1 MTKKDTMKTS
11 IGKATSILTGI
22 FVVLPVSSPNNNNII
37 ILITL
42 IILKLTPLIILIV
55 LIVNNTNNTNN
66 INDNNITIH
75 HHSPYMTPELHR
87 FSTIFVSFQRI
98 PRNETP
104 RDDPLRRSRWFDP
117 HPSWLGLGFS
127 GLPAKNV
134 PNLDSLVWWLN
145 QPIWKIWVKMG
156 IIPPGIRGENKKYL
170 KPPPR
175 FACLAVGKI

>member
-42 IILKLTPLIILIV
+42 IILKLTTLIILIV
-55 LIVNNTNNTNN
+55 LIVNNTNNTNNTNN

-87 FSTIFVSFQRI
+87 FPTSFVSFQRI

-117 HPSWLGLGFS
+117 HPSWRGLGLFRTS
-127 GLPAKNV
+127 SQELSE
-134 PNLDSLVWWLN
+134 L
-145 QPIWKIWVKMG
+145 
-156 IIPPGIRGENKKYL
+156 
-170 KPPPR
+170 R
-175 FACLAVGKI
+175 FACLVVEPTHLKNMSQNGNHFPRDKGWK